1 MEEKKTTEPVLEPL
15 KTAEEVEQA
24 IEAILFAAGHP
35 MRYDKLAEVLSL
47 TVKDIKAMV
56 REIAKKYAAEDSV
69 HGIQLLQYPTAC
81 QLATKETYAP
91 YIREALGIRRGGNLS
106 ASTMEAL
113 AVVAYNQP
121 VTRTFVD
128 DVRGVDSSYAVTSL
142 IDKGLIEA
150 AGRLEAPGRPMLY
163 VTTDKFLRVFGIN
176 SLDELP
182 QTEALSV
189 SAQVQA
195 QQSEEDHEQMEMDLD
210 DPGDMADGEAPLSPD
225 APDYRPVEEDDDG
238 NLIFEDGAPE
248 HDTGEA
254 EKGV

>member
-1 MEEKKTTEPVLEPL
+1 MEEKKQTEPVLEPL
-15 KTAEEVEQA
+15 GSAQEVEQA

-47 TVKDIKAMV
+47 TVKDVRAMV
-56 REIAKKYAAEDSV
+56 REIGKKFEAEDTF

-81 QLATKETYAP
+81 QLATKEKYAP

-189 SAQVQA
+189 SAAAQSQA
-195 QQSEEDHEQMEMDLD
+195 ENAERIEMDLGSENLPD
-210 DPGDMADGEAPLSPD
+210 SDEPLSPD
-225 APDYRPVEEDDDG
+225 AQDYRPVEEDDDG
-238 NLIFEDGAPE
+238 NVIFEDGNADGDRPE
-248 HDTGEA
+248 GA
-254 EKGV
+254 

>member
-1 MEEKKTTEPVLEPL
+1 MEEKKQTEPVLQPL
-15 KTAEEVEQA
+15 GTARETEQA

-35 MRYDKLAEVLSL
+35 VRYDKLAEVLSL
-47 TVKDIKAMV
+47 TVKDVRAMV
-56 REIAKKYAAEDSV
+56 REIEKRLNDAESF

-81 QLATKETYAP
+81 QLTTKEVYAP

-163 VTTDKFLRVFGIN
+163 VTTDKFLRVFGLN

-189 SAQVQA
+189 SAQA
-195 QQSEEDHEQMEMDLD
+195 H
-210 DPGDMADGEAPLSPD
+210 
-225 APDYRPVEEDDDG
+225 
-238 NLIFEDGAPE
+238 
-248 HDTGEA
+248 GEA
-254 EKGV
+254 EQLELELDIDPSDGTDEPASDAEYREVDEDDNGNVVFAEPTERNSDHSEEGA

>member
-1 MEEKKTTEPVLEPL
+1 MLEPL
-15 KTAEEVEQA
+15 GSAQEVEQA

-47 TVKDIKAMV
+47 TVKDVRAMV
-56 REIAKKYAAEDSV
+56 REIGKKFEAEDTF

-81 QLATKETYAP
+81 QLATKEKYAP

-189 SAQVQA
+189 SAAQSQA
-195 QQSEEDHEQMEMDLD
+195 ENAEQIEMDLGSENLPD
-210 DPGDMADGEAPLSPD
+210 SDEPLSPD
-225 APDYRPVEEDDDG
+225 AQDYRPVEEDDDG
-238 NLIFEDGAPE
+238 NVIFEDGNADGDRPE
-248 HDTGEA
+248 GA
-254 EKGV
+254 

>member
-1 MEEKKTTEPVLEPL
+1 MEEKKQTEPVLEPL
-15 KTAEEVEQA
+15 ATAQEVEQA

-35 MRYDKLAEVLSL
+35 MRYDKMAEVLSL
-47 TVKDIKAMV
+47 TVKDVKAMV
-56 REIAKKYAAEDSV
+56 REIAKRFEAEDTV
-69 HGIQLLQYPTAC
+69 HGIQLLQYPNAC
-81 QLATKETYAP
+81 QLATKEKYAP

-189 SAQVQA
+189 SAQA
-195 QQSEEDHEQMEMDLD
+195 QQQSAEEGEQLELDL
-210 DPGDMADGEAPLSPD
+210 GDTGDVPDEEAPLSPD
-225 APDYRPVEEDDDG
+225 TPDYRPVEEDDDG
-238 NLIFEDGAPE
+238 NLIFEDGAPQDSDGGPE
-248 HDTGEA
+248 EGA
-254 EKGV
+254 

>member
-1 MEEKKTTEPVLEPL
+1 MEEKKQTEPVLEPL
-15 KTAEEVEQA
+15 GSAQEVEQA

-47 TVKDIKAMV
+47 TVKDVRAMV
-56 REIAKKYAAEDSV
+56 REIGKKFEAEDTF

-81 QLATKETYAP
+81 QLATKEKYAP

-150 AGRLEAPGRPMLY
+150 AGRLEAPGRPML
-163 VTTDKFLRVFGIN
+163 
-176 SLDELP
+176 
-182 QTEALSV
+182 
-189 SAQVQA
+189 
-195 QQSEEDHEQMEMDLD
+195 
-210 DPGDMADGEAPLSPD
+210 
-225 APDYRPVEEDDDG
+225 
-238 NLIFEDGAPE
+238 
-248 HDTGEA
+248 
-254 EKGV
+254 

>member
-1 MEEKKTTEPVLEPL
+1 MEEKKQTEPILEPL
-15 KTAEEVEQA
+15 ETAQQVEQA

-47 TVKDIKAMV
+47 TVKDVRAMV
-56 REIAKKYAAEDSV
+56 REIAKRYEAEDSI
-69 HGIQLLQYPTAC
+69 HGISLLQYPTSC

-163 VTTDKFLRVFGIN
+163 VTTDKFLRVFGLN

-189 SAQVQA
+189 SAQVQ
-195 QQSEEDHEQMEMDLD
+195 SETENAEQLEMELD
-210 DPGDMADGEAPLSPD
+210 DGGTLADADEPLPPD
-225 APDYRPVEEDDDG
+225 AQDYRAVEEDDDG
-238 NLIFEDGAPE
+238 NLIYGDGSAEDAPDEPTEGA
-248 HDTGEA
+248 
-254 EKGV
+254 